1 MKNDKAHDNK
11 FGIKMFNYDKEIIQE
26 QIDEYEFLN

>member
-26 QIDEYEFLN
+26 QIDEQEYSN